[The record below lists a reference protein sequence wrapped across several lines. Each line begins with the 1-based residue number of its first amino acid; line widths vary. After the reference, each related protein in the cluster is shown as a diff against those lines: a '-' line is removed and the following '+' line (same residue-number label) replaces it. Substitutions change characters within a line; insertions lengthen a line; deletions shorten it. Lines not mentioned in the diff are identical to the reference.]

1 VDRRL
6 RAILVVRG
14 GLALFLVVLGVVL
27 LATGSTL
34 FGVIAVGAGIV
45 NAGLVVVLTRRARSH
60 G

>member
-34 FGVIAVGAGIV
+34 FGVIAVGAGVV
-45 NAGLVVVLTRRARSH
+45 NAALVVVLTRRARPY